1 MLSFNINSV
10 TSMADWEHVKKA
22 SSSNHTNLT
31 WRIQRSHC
39 THDGLP
45 AAGASLLHE
54 AQESTRSHNP
64 LSLLIMLSFQQ
75 LVMDSISG
83 YQTSLAMALWET
95 PASQTKDPIINED
108 SQNKVTTPAQCVE
121 CWTTN
126 KDLRDLLP
134 RGQLPL
140 TAQVWV
146 PRITCGPG
154 ARPEIQRSQ
163 DPWLWWCRPAG
174 VIAQVLRRQQA
185 GRRPQTPR
193 RS

>member
-1 MLSFNINSV
+1 
-10 TSMADWEHVKKA
+10 
-22 SSSNHTNLT
+22 
-31 WRIQRSHC
+31 
-39 THDGLP
+39 
-45 AAGASLLHE
+45 
-54 AQESTRSHNP
+54 
-64 LSLLIMLSFQQ
+64 
-75 LVMDSISG
+75 MDSISE

-95 PASQTKDPIINED
+95 PAFQTKDPISNED
-108 SQNKVTTPAQCVE
+108 SQNKDTTPAQCVE

-163 DPWLWWCRPAG
+163 DPWLWWCRLLVSLHRFWG
-174 VIAQVLRRQQA
+174 DSRQEGDPRPREEAKVGQGGPWEQEPGSLPCTQSSEKEWPYLLCPDPERGKGT
-185 GRRPQTPR
+185 GRCL
-193 RS
+193 SMLLEECVACLDS